1 MKSKPFQVILI
12 ILIITLFLS
21 KDSIF
26 DTYIKKTNR
35 YGISF
40 INKHRK
46 KHHLDL
52 LDKNWKI
59 DNKTNENFKIAWIN
73 ENKSDRHRRIVIE
86 YGFFGPK
93 TETNIYENP
102 KNKQRIYYSFYNYET
117 NFEDYYYDQNYNGKI
132 ITFGF
137 PEHVINRMI
146 NE

>member
-12 ILIITLFLS
+12 ILIIVLFAF

-26 DTYIKKTNR
+26 DTYTKKTNR

-40 INKHRK
+40 INNERK
-46 KHHLDL
+46 KHHLNK
-52 LDKNWKI
+52 LDENWKL
-59 DNKTNENFKIAWIN
+59 DNKTNENFKISWIN
-73 ENKSDRHRRIVIE
+73 KNKDDKHNRIVIE
-86 YGFFGPK
+86 YGYFGPK

-102 KNKQRIYYSFYNYET
+102 KNKKRIYYSVYNFET
-117 NFEDYYYDQNYNGKI
+117 NFINYYYDENYNGKI
-132 ITFGF
+132 ITFSL